1 MRVVFVYG
9 YEPSGHASAARAV
22 EAALKAEGPV
32 ETAHLNISAD
42 LHPILGPAVAMT
54 YLQLVQK
61 APTLWDYLYDNKAV
75 ADIAQELR
83 KLYGLLEGGRVLSRV
98 QDLKPDVIVCTHA
111 MSLMAIAAEKDRG
124 RITVPVAA
132 VVTDYWVHT
141 YWARPS
147 VDLYMVPTPGLAES
161 LREKGVS
168 LDKVRVTGIPVHP
181 AFEEPLERAD
191 ARAALGLAASSKVA
205 FVSGGSKA
213 LGPLLE
219 IISTL
224 LGLPERLEVIVACGS
239 NEDLYLKLQA
249 RARGEPRLRPY
260 PRRDAAG
267 MRGLMAAAD
276 FCVGKAGGITVA
288 ECLAQGLPLII
299 HNPIPGQEEKN
310 SEYLLKNQAARRAD
324 SLEDLAKVV
333 QRLFSAPER
342 LMEARSRARAASR
355 AGSARLAARAVL
367 ELVKK

>member
-1 MRVVFVYG
+1 MKITVLLADDHAVVRDGLRVLLQQSADIRVVG
-9 YEPSGHASAARAV
+9 
-22 EAALKAEGPV
+22 EAADGRE
-32 ETAHLNISAD
+32 
-42 LHPILGPAVAMT
+42 AV
-54 YLQLVQK
+54 QL
-61 APTLWDYLYDNKAV
+61 
-75 ADIAQELR
+75 AQE
-83 KLYGLLEGGRVLSRV
+83 
-98 QDLKPDVIVCTHA
+98 LKPDVIVCTHA

-181 AFEEPLERAD
+181 AFEEPLEKEE
-191 ARAALGLAASSKVA
+191 ARKPLGLAPAAKVA

-219 IISTL
+219 VIGTL
-224 LGLPERLEVIVACGS
+224 LGHPAGLDVIVACGS

-249 RARGEPRLRPY
+249 QARGEPRLRPY

-267 MRGLMAAAD
+267 MRALMAASD

-288 ECLAQGLPLII
+288 ECLAQSLPLII

-310 SEYLLKNQAARRAD
+310 SEYLLKNQAALRAD
-324 SLEDLAKVV
+324 SLEDLGKTVT
-333 QRLFSAPER
+333 RLFSAPER
-342 LMEARSRARAASR
+342 LMEARSKARAASR
-355 AGSARLAARAVL
+355 PGSARLAAQAVL